1 MTRVKYITNI
11 YLSIRLYLK
20 NIFRKYIYKNKNKN
34 NDKNG
39 DIFVEQN
46 NLKNPIIIDDFSDD
60 DVCAYSVN
68 GDDCPY

>member
-1 MTRVKYITNI
+1 MGHAKYITNI

-20 NIFRKYIYKNKNKN
+20 NIFRKYIYKNKN

>member
-1 MTRVKYITNI
+1 MGHAKYITNI
-11 YLSIRLYLK
+11 YLSIRLYLR
-20 NIFRKYIYKNKNKN
+20 NIFRKYIYKNKN

-39 DIFVEQN
+39 DTFVEKN
-46 NLKNPIIIDDFSDD
+46 DLKNPIIIDDFSDD